1 MKDTKL
7 VLEKIREKLDRI
19 TKKDIKTDP
28 DQQFIPDDQVENNQS
43 IKIDQHENINQ
54 QQKEDMDLNP
64 GLSSSSDIKNTE
76 EQKNSSQKTEDL
88 TKQQQIDDED
98 IFKQVDEL
106 DINID
111 QQESQNLDAKSE
123 DISEINDIPNLET
136 NQNDD
141 IFQNIDNDID
151 LNDLP
156 PLEGEDLQLDDPIEQ
171 KLPDNI
177 IDDNQDIPNID
188 TIDEQSVAEN
198 ISQQKDND
206 ILEINDGILKEEIL
220 EDDIFEKDLD
230 LDLQNTQDNTI
241 KDTDPITDQSS
252 NSNITESDLNQES
265 AANIDDILPQENV
278 TEQDIEPEINIQ
290 ENSEEITTDPEEL
303 SDISQIIETDNTNLE
318 NQLDNQIDNN
328 VTTSEESI
336 KNNLIEEELDLN
348 IEPEMV
354 DDIDSDLNDLE
365 KELDTGSLNIP
376 LGSNSDNIISEDSAN
391 KIKSSLQELTNNVS
405 DIASKNPDLKESRIE
420 EIFEHQLK
428 TWLDTHLPNIVGDIV
443 KEEIDKLIN
452 KSLD

>member
-1 MKDTKL
+1 M
-7 VLEKIREKLDRI
+7 
-19 TKKDIKTDP
+19 
-28 DQQFIPDDQVENNQS
+28 
-43 IKIDQHENINQ
+43 
-54 QQKEDMDLNP
+54 
-64 GLSSSSDIKNTE
+64 
-76 EQKNSSQKTEDL
+76 
-88 TKQQQIDDED
+88 
-98 IFKQVDEL
+98 
-106 DINID
+106 
-111 QQESQNLDAKSE
+111 
-123 DISEINDIPNLET
+123 
-136 NQNDD
+136 
-141 IFQNIDNDID
+141 
-151 LNDLP
+151 
-156 PLEGEDLQLDDPIEQ
+156 
-171 KLPDNI
+171 
-177 IDDNQDIPNID
+177 
-188 TIDEQSVAEN
+188 
-198 ISQQKDND
+198 
-206 ILEINDGILKEEIL
+206 
-220 EDDIFEKDLD
+220 
-230 LDLQNTQDNTI
+230 
-241 KDTDPITDQSS
+241 
-252 NSNITESDLNQES
+252 
-265 AANIDDILPQENV
+265 
-278 TEQDIEPEINIQ
+278 
-290 ENSEEITTDPEEL
+290 
-303 SDISQIIETDNTNLE
+303 E